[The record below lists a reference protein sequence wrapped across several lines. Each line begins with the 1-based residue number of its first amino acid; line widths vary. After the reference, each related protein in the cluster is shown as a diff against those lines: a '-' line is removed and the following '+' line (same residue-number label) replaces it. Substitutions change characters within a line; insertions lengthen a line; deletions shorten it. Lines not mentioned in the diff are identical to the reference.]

1 MPDGPVATTT
11 AGDVR
16 GHRDGDVWAFL
27 GIPYAAAPVGERRFA
42 APEPPPPWTGVR
54 DADAFGAA
62 PPQPDRPI
70 GVWFHGPTPSTGE
83 DCLSLNVWTPAVGD
97 GEARPVL
104 VWIHGGGW
112 ALGFSG
118 SPLFHGAR
126 LAAAIDAVVVTINY
140 RLGSLGWLN
149 HPALAARP
157 GGPAANWGLQDMA
170 AALAWVRDN
179 AAAFGGDPSAVTACG
194 HSAGAGSVLQLLT
207 SPLAEGLLAR
217 AIAQSPPVGELV
229 VPTQRGHA
237 WTAALSAHVSPRADP
252 IDLAALRAAPAD
264 AIVAAHEELLT
275 TPAFRGTRGGAM
287 PVVDPA
293 TIPVDPRHAPDARL
307 DIPVLTGTTADEATF
322 MFRAAGR
329 NLEPDDDTLRA
340 MVAHLPD
347 VGGDDA
353 ADAMITAR
361 REAGETDNSAILC
374 AAATQQ
380 LFVGPVTE
388 WVAARAAAGGTV
400 FPYRVEHRAPDPRL
414 GAVHTID
421 VSLVFGS
428 YGTEVGARVA
438 GDTPDA
444 ARVSQAM
451 VAAWGRFVHGTAPWG
466 VGEVEVFA

>member
-1 MPDGPVATTT
+1 MPDAPVVATT

-16 GHRDGDVWAFL
+16 GHRDGDTWAFL

-42 APEPPPPWTGVR
+42 PPCAPEPWTGVR
-54 DADAFGAA
+54 DAVAFGLAA
-62 PPQPDRPI
+62 PQPDRPI
-70 GVWFHGPTPSTGE
+70 GLWFHGPTPPTGE
-83 DCLSLNVWTPAVGD
+83 DCLSLNVWTPTAGD
-97 GEARPVL
+97 GDARPVL

-126 LAAAIDAVVVTINY
+126 LAAEIDAVVVTINY

-149 HPALAARP
+149 HPALVATP
-157 GGPAANWGLQDMA
+157 GGPVANWGLQDMA

-179 AAAFGGDPSAVTACG
+179 AAAFGGDPSAVTVYG
-194 HSAGAGSVLQLLT
+194 QSAGAGSVLHLLT
-207 SPLAEGLLAR
+207 SPLAEGLLQR

-229 VPTQRGHA
+229 VPTQRGHDWA
-237 WTAALSAHVSPRADP
+237 AALNAHLGGGAGL
-252 IDLAALRAAPAD
+252 IGLAVLRGAPAD
-264 AIVAAHEELLT
+264 TIVAAHEELLM

-293 TIPVDPRHAPDARL
+293 TIPVDPRHAPDARVE
-307 DIPVLTGTTADEATF
+307 IPVLIGTTADEATF
-322 MFRAAGR
+322 LFRAAGR

-353 ADAMITAR
+353 ADSLIAAR
-361 REAGETDNSAILC
+361 REAGETDNGAILC

-388 WVAARAAAGGTV
+388 WVAARVAAGGAV

-428 YGTEVGARVA
+428 YATEVGARVA

-451 VAAWGRFVHGTAPWG
+451 VPAWGRFVHGKAPWA